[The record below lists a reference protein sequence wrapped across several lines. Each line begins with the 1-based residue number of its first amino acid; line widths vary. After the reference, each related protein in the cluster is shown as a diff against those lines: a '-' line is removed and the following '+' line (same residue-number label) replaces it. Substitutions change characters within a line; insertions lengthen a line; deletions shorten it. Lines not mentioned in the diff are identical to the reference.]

1 MKPVIATTA
10 KAIPPTILAENT
22 PNAIAPKPATAL
34 LNIANGW
41 ALRVAKAPTAEV
53 LSFPNDEVP
62 FSFIPPKKVWN
73 FPSADVK
80 LSFVVLPNS
89 LMFSFISFNAPFTP
103 SFLRVRESSLYDSSI
118 ALKALVVVSPIVLL
132 ALLKS
137 SVTSLKHFLIIPPD
151 SSILRASFRL
161 SKVLIPAEMEV
172 INSAK
177 SEFTLLKA
185 LPKSLNTSDS
195 SSAFFFSF
203 SDIFSP
209 FLKYKSSASS
219 AEQSLN

>member
-1 MKPVIATTA
+1 MKLVIATTA

-80 LSFVVLPNS
+80 LSFVVLPNF
-89 LMFSFISFNAPFTP
+89 LIFSFISFNAPFTP
-103 SFLRVRESSLYDSSI
+103 SFLRVRESSLYDFSI
-118 ALKALVVVSPIVLL
+118 ALKALVVVSC
-132 ALLKS
+132 
-137 SVTSLKHFLIIPPD
+137 
-151 SSILRASFRL
+151 
-161 SKVLIPAEMEV
+161 
-172 INSAK
+172 
-177 SEFTLLKA
+177 
-185 LPKSLNTSDS
+185 
-195 SSAFFFSF
+195 
-203 SDIFSP
+203 IF
-209 FLKYKSSASS
+209 
-219 AEQSLN
+219 